1 MTKEEQIILGTS
13 QIVFDEVDK
22 ALMDKKRTIKDSDIS
37 GLLNGTLQADNSVSY
52 SSAAA
57 MYLIAPNP
65 VSWIIYIIDAIR
77 KFFARRKLEEYKE
90 MIYKEVIKK
99 QNMLIEALV
108 QERGADKKRIEYLTA
123 LNKLLSKMV
132 DELGANA

>member
-22 ALMDKKRTIKDSDIS
+22 ALMDKKRTIKDSS
-37 GLLNGTLQADNSVSY
+37 MANLLNGALQADNSVSY
-52 SSAAA
+52 SSAA
-57 MYLIAPNP
+57 MYLIAPYP
-65 VSWIIYIIDAIR
+65 FGWIRYIIEAIR
-77 KFFARRKLEEYKE
+77 KSFARRKLEEYKE

-99 QNMLIEALV
+99 QNMIIEALV
-108 QERGADKKRIEYLTA
+108 QEREADKKRIEYLTA
-123 LNKLLSKMV
+123 LNKVLSKMV

>member
-22 ALMDKKRTIKDSDIS
+22 ALMDKNRTIKDSNIS
-37 GLLNGTLQADNSVSY
+37 NLLNGTLQVDNSTSY
-52 SSAAA
+52 SNTVGL
-57 MYLIAPNP
+57 YLIAPNP
-65 VSWIIYIIDAIR
+65 ISWAKYIIDAIR

-90 MIYKEVIKK
+90 IIYKEVIKK
-99 QNMLIEALV
+99 QNMIIEALV
-108 QERGADKKRIEYLTA
+108 QEREADKKRIEYLTA